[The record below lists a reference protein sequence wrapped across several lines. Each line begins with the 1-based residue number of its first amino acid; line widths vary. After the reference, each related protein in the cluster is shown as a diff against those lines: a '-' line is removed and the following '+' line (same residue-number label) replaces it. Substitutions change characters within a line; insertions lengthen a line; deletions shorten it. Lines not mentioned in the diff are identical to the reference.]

1 MSMDSAFVSNSN
13 LPSDPYPLSRGST
26 LGSDGL
32 DVAGIEIA
40 DLYHT
45 IFDGQGD
52 HDHLDH

>member
-32 DVAGIEIA
+32 DVVGIEIA